1 MNEEFRKR
9 ECSENALCHDFNL
22 NQLWNRHSGFDRGHL
37 AAAGNHRA
45 SLEDC
50 QETFYYSNMAP
61 QVGEGFNRGAW
72 NSLEK
77 MVSPAILML
86 ALCC

>member
-1 MNEEFRKR
+1 MGK
-9 ECSENALCHDFNL
+9 NL
-22 NQLWNRHSGFDRGHL
+22 ERIFEQNSVLLNVLLTILRHSGFDRGHL

-50 QETFYYSNMAP
+50 QETFYYSDMAP

-72 NSLEK
+72 NQLEK
-77 MVSPAILML
+77 LVTTKNH
-86 ALCC
+86 